1 MPRQRDHAKRA
12 SIVFL
17 SGQTREHPI
26 VGPTANIA
34 LFADEAQDLDE
45 LYFQRALSPMTAST
59 NAPIIYTGTAR
70 HDQTLLA
77 KRRRAAEARE
87 RQDGRRRVFVIHWR
101 EVEREAPAYGAK
113 VRAEIECQGAQ
124 HPIIRSEYENIE
136 DEQTGKLF
144 DATHCTHHCH
154 A

>member
-1 MPRQRDHAKRA
+1 M
-12 SIVFL
+12 FL

-45 LYFQRALSPMTAST
+45 LYFQRAFSPMTAST

-101 EVEREAPAYGAK
+101 EVEREVPPMARKCAPRSSA
-113 VRAEIECQGAQ
+113 RARSIPSSAASTRTSKTSRPASCSTRRIAL
-124 HPIIRSEYENIE
+124 II
-136 DEQTGKLF
+136 
-144 DATHCTHHCH
+144 CH